1 MAENV
6 VSDIFDDKKILENNY
21 PQTAGVKTFDL
32 HKKHL
37 FYGRID
43 DEGDAIYLDDS
54 NIKQIES
61 GGSSTHLAV
70 DFVCKAFSDL
80 KKNLR
85 SAANKGY
92 VPKDGVYPANL
103 TVHRSWKK
111 GNLEENYNRHL
122 NKLYTEFIDSYLS
135 LDRRAEKVKNF
146 RDFVR
151 EFLKFSLKTIKYF
164 PVTKTG
170 FITSA
175 QCSPFTS
182 GLMIEITNERHGPNI
197 KDKVESY
204 TLDRD
209 GNPNAEFTF
218 FVNEV
223 KKFGFMVDKNAP
235 WRLVFNLASGQKN
248 KQEDPEDLKGGQLYM
263 DQFAASYE
271 NVFKTYYRKA
281 YLDELNNLRNQ
292 MYSLYKSFYLQFS
305 TYESI
310 KYVTDNAGNCQSMKI
325 FTERKDREPLGP
337 FSSIASDLTGVEDVS
352 DLRARELEYWLKVVL
367 KLRMAESGTPHN
379 IHKFKFNIKD
389 IIQQFRLFGINPALK
404 KINDLTKGH
413 HVTNFVV
420 RGDYWYG
427 LTEEEYQERKLKAE
441 HEANNPSLV
450 QYSLVGTGNTR

>member
-263 DQFAASYE
+263 DQFA
-271 NVFKTYYRKA
+271 T
-281 YLDELNNLRNQ
+281 
-292 MYSLYKSFYLQFS
+292 
-305 TYESI
+305 
-310 KYVTDNAGNCQSMKI
+310 KI

>member
-6 VSDIFDDKKILENNY
+6 VSNIFEDKKILEDNY
-21 PQTAGVKTFDL
+21 PQLKGVKTFDL

-43 DEGDAIYLDDS
+43 DDGDAIYLDDS

-61 GGSSTHLAV
+61 GASTTHLAV

-80 KKNLR
+80 RKNLR

-92 VPKDGVYPANL
+92 FPKNGVYPANMI
-103 TVHRSWKK
+103 VHRSWKK

-122 NKLYTEFIDSYLS
+122 NNLYTEFVDSYLS
-135 LDRRAEKVKNF
+135 LDRRAQKVKNF

-151 EFLKFSLKTIKYF
+151 EFIKFSLRTIKYF

-175 QCSPFTS
+175 QCSPYTS
-182 GLMIEITNERHGPNI
+182 GLMIEIANERHGPGI
-197 KDKVESY
+197 RDKIEAY
-204 TLDRD
+204 TLDANRD
-209 GNPNAEFTF
+209 VNAEFLF

-248 KQEDPEDLKGGQLYM
+248 KQEDPQNLKGGQLYM
-263 DQFAASYE
+263 DQFAASFE

-292 MYSLYKSFYLQFS
+292 MYSLYQSFYLQFS

-310 KYVTDNAGNCQSMKI
+310 KYITDDAGNCQSTKV
-325 FTERKDREPLGP
+325 FTERKDREPLGL
-337 FSSIASDLTGVEDVS
+337 FSAIAADMTGVEDVYE
-352 DLRARELEYWLKVVL
+352 LQNREIEYWLKVIL
-367 KLRMAESGTPHN
+367 KLRMAESDTPHD
-379 IHKFKFNIKD
+379 IHKFKFTIKE
-389 IIQQFRLFGINPALK
+389 IIQQFRLFDTEAALK
-404 KINDLTKGH
+404 KINDLTKGF
-413 HVTNFVV
+413 HVTNFIV

-427 LTEEEYQERKLKAE
+427 LTEEQYQERKLKAE
-441 HEANNPSLV
+441 HEMNNPSLV